1 MRYFLIINAIFAI
14 FMSSCNDKS
23 RIDEQQTLMET
34 SKQELANALQER
46 DELLSLV
53 KDITTNLNQI
63 KHLEN
68 IVTFTESQSS
78 ENPAQRSQILS
89 DISKMRKTLQKRRE
103 QLSEYESKLQESSKN
118 AGDLNVIVS
127 ALRRQLDLQADEMDN
142 LRFQLLNANE
152 RICVLNNEVD
162 SLNMTVAEV
171 SGNLDAVQA
180 ASIRLENEMNTCYY
194 VIASKSQLKEHQ
206 ILETGF
212 LRKSKLLKG
221 DFDKGFFVIGNK
233 RNLTSLDLKS
243 KKIKIH
249 TSHPE
254 DSYRIIETEKQKTLT
269 IISPEKFWSLTNYLV
284 IQSD

>member
-23 RIDEQQTLMET
+23 RIDERQTLMET

-118 AGDLNVIVS
+118 AGDLNVIVN

-171 SGNLDAVQA
+171 CGNLDAVQA

-221 DFDKGFFVIGNK
+221 DFDKGFFVIGDK

-243 KKIKIH
+243 KKIKIR

>member
-14 FMSSCNDKS
+14 FMSSCNDKC

-152 RICVLNNEVD
+152 RISVLNNEVD

-171 SGNLDAVQA
+171 CGNLDAVQA

-194 VIASKSQLKEHQ
+194 VIASKRQLKEHQ

-221 DFDKGFFVIGNK
+221 DFDKGFFVIGDK

>member
-118 AGDLNVIVS
+118 ASDLNVIVS

-221 DFDKGFFVIGNK
+221 DFDKGFFVIGDK

>member
-118 AGDLNVIVS
+118 AGDLNVIVN

-152 RICVLNNEVD
+152 RISVLNNEVD

-171 SGNLDAVQA
+171 CGNLNAVQA

-194 VIASKSQLKEHQ
+194 VIASKRQLKEHQ

-221 DFDKGFFVIGNK
+221 DFDKGFFVIGDK

-254 DSYRIIETEKQKTLT
+254 DSYRIIETEKQIMLT

>member
-152 RICVLNNEVD
+152 RISVLNNEVD

-171 SGNLDAVQA
+171 CGNLDAVQA

-221 DFDKGFFVIGNK
+221 DFDKGFFVIGDK